1 MPRRFLPLALILISL
16 FLGQVR
22 AGEASPYPWLES
34 YDAEQ
39 ALEKRIASPAGF
51 ARVEAATGTFAAWL
65 RSLPLK
71 PGRPQVL
78 LHDGRPKR
86 RQDVHWAVV
95 DMDVGRRDLQ
105 QCADAAMRLRAEYL
119 YSRRDYPA
127 IHFNQSDGRALHFL
141 ARGPDTSYR
150 SLRKYLDHVFAYA
163 GSYSLE
169 REMRSARVQEMR
181 IGDVFIQGG
190 FPGHA
195 VIVFDIAAESSGRRV
210 FLLAQSY
217 MPAQEV
223 HVLKNLDDLAL
234 NPWYALKPE
243 GKLETPEW
251 EFRWENLRRF
261 AP

>member
-1 MPRRFLPLALILISL
+1 MVLATVLSVAGAAQSLPA
-16 FLGQVR
+16 
-22 AGEASPYPWLES
+22 AAPYPWLES
-34 YDAEQ
+34 HDAGQ
-39 ALEKRIASPAGF
+39 DLEKRIAPPAGF
-51 ARVEAATGTFAAWL
+51 ERVEAAAGSFAAWL
-65 RSLPLK
+65 RGLPLK

-86 RQDVHWAVV
+86 RQDAHWAVV

-127 IHFNQSDGRALHFL
+127 IHFNQSDGRPLYFL

-150 SLRKYLDHVFAYA
+150 SFRKYLDHVFTYA

-169 REMRSARVQEMR
+169 REMRRARPREMR

-195 VIVFDIAAESSGRRV
+195 VMVLDMAAEPGLGRRI

-223 HVLKNLDDLAL
+223 HILKNLKDPGLD
-234 NPWYALKPE
+234 PWYALE
-243 GKLETPEW
+243 SQGRLETPEW
-251 EFRWENLRRF
+251 EFRWEDLRRF
-261 AP
+261 GP